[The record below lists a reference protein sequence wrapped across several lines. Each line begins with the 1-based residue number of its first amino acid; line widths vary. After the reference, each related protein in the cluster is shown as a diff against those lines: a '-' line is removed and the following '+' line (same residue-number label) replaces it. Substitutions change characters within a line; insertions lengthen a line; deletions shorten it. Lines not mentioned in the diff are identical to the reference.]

1 MQNLQGKP
9 KKLLFFLLPVL
20 SRSVLGSP
28 SPIRFP
34 GKFILVWL
42 PRRGKKKVGILTA
55 DCNCDGSQEHL
66 GDEFWNSYQFMYDS
80 FFLAHARCFN
90 IKIDFIFFFFFWTS
104 TIKQLVSCVL
114 RIEMEE
120 KRRQILLQDEE
131 EHTKYI
137 RNNLF
142 KIKVGHP
149 RQNSTS
155 RSIQHI

>member
-1 MQNLQGKP
+1 MPDVLILKL
-9 KKLLFFLLPVL
+9 LLFF
-20 SRSVLGSP
+20 
-28 SPIRFP
+28 
-34 GKFILVWL
+34 
-42 PRRGKKKVGILTA
+42 
-55 DCNCDGSQEHL
+55 
-66 GDEFWNSYQFMYDS
+66 Y
-80 FFLAHARCFN
+80 
-90 IKIDFIFFFFFWTS
+90 WTS

-120 KRRQILLQDEE
+120 KRRQILLQGEE
-131 EHTKYI
+131 AHTKYI

>member
-1 MQNLQGKP
+1 MS
-9 KKLLFFLLPVL
+9 FE
-20 SRSVLGSP
+20 
-28 SPIRFP
+28 
-34 GKFILVWL
+34 IL
-42 PRRGKKKVGILTA
+42 
-55 DCNCDGSQEHL
+55 
-66 GDEFWNSYQFMYDS
+66 YQFMYDS

-90 IKIDFIFFFFFWTS
+90 IKIDFIFLFFYWTS